1 MARENDVAK
10 RLQIIPAANF
20 VLHPCGPPQSTH
32 LQPVIVTLDRRRD
45 RWEKVVRELA
55 KIGISRVAKF
65 SAVDGAMLSAEAIA
79 RLLDSD
85 CVMSDLPTSHTQ
97 LTRPAIG
104 CFLSHLQIWQAFVA
118 SGNDGNERLVILE
131 DDVVPAPAYSAARA
145 QLILSSVP
153 PQADLV
159 LLGCTIMA
167 GLAEKTEMPFLSRV
181 YYFNGTYAYLISRK
195 GCLHLLQHLLPMRA
209 HIDHQISDAL
219 IRHRGSLFAYA
230 AMPNLFDHDFSSW
243 SDAYI
248 PLAANNEADRQLDA
262 VLRSARAILRTDS
275 SITLNEE

>member
-79 RLLDSD
+79 GLLDSD
-85 CVMSDLPTSHTQ
+85 CVMSDSPTSHTQ

-159 LLGCTIMA
+159 LLGCTITA
-167 GLAEKTEMPFLSRV
+167 GLAEKTELPFLSQSLLFQRH
-181 YYFNGTYAYLISRK
+181 L
-195 GCLHLLQHLLPMRA
+195 CLPH
-209 HIDHQISDAL
+209 
-219 IRHRGSLFAYA
+219 
-230 AMPNLFDHDFSSW
+230 
-243 SDAYI
+243 
-248 PLAANNEADRQLDA
+248 
-262 VLRSARAILRTDS
+262 
-275 SITLNEE
+275 